1 MKKRLLSIFIGLMLL
16 LTGSLITGA
25 NFIDMEYENGDPDL
39 NCFGELKW
47 DQAQANS
54 IAKGIFYVENIG
66 GPISELDWEVFEWP
80 EWGTW
85 YFLPPGGE
93 NLKPN
98 DGAVHVHVFVD
109 MSDLGYGEFIGNVTV
124 INSENISDCCII
136 PVYMRT
142 PMTYPVQYH
151 PFLQFLM
158 NRFPLFRMIL
168 SNRLLPI

>member
-1 MKKRLLSIFIGLMLL
+1 MAGDSMNTDAVAFEEIKGWCRDHSLGDESLLIAELL
-16 LTGSLITGA
+16 L
-25 NFIDMEYENGDPDL
+25 
-39 NCFGELKW
+39 
-47 DQAQANS
+47 
-54 IAKGIFYVENIG
+54 
-66 GPISELDWEVFEWP
+66 
-80 EWGTW
+80 
-85 YFLPPGGE
+85 E